1 MPLTRPNPDAAQI
14 AGTVAS
20 AMQAAALATLRAE
33 MLGLRLVLPCH
44 ESEAETEARLRRE
57 DEELEAAFDNLP
69 V

>member
-1 MPLTRPNPDAAQI
+1 MTLTRPTLDTAQV

-20 AMQAAALATLRAE
+20 AMQAATLATLRAE

-57 DEELEAAFDNLP
+57 DEELEAAFDNMP

>member
-1 MPLTRPNPDAAQI
+1 MPLTRQNPDAAQI